1 MENLKIILYVII
13 GIVILWLVYEFRDY
27 IIYFINLVRVTFKNQ
42 KGIKDLQKEGMN
54 RRNLDDKSIY
64 KYIEI
69 SQKSLNKIG
78 IEYKREFILDEEL
91 ERHLKYSRFSEKY
104 ILELL
109 EKILEHMEMKKDSIN
124 LKINYISSK
133 YQMSYA
139 GMYIEK
145 ELDSNSK
152 KDIILNIQNDMNLD
166 TIISVLAHECTHHLL
181 LSNNIRIN
189 NRIQNECLTDIT
201 TILLGFGKYMVKGYE
216 ISNKIIYDEINHRSI
231 KKDRVGY
238 LSPKDISFVMKK
250 IKYIK

>member
-109 EKILEHMEMKKDSIN
+109 EKILEHMEMKK
-124 LKINYISSK
+124 
-133 YQMSYA
+133 
-139 GMYIEK
+139 
-145 ELDSNSK
+145 
-152 KDIILNIQNDMNLD
+152 
-166 TIISVLAHECTHHLL
+166 
-181 LSNNIRIN
+181 
-189 NRIQNECLTDIT
+189 
-201 TILLGFGKYMVKGYE
+201 
-216 ISNKIIYDEINHRSI
+216 I
-231 KKDRVGY
+231 KKR
-238 LSPKDISFVMKK
+238 K
-250 IKYIK
+250 